1 MRSFCHLFGLNID
14 KITSPGVLEKL
25 EEYIAS
31 RQPHLISYLN
41 AHCINRTFIDEKYR
55 QVILDSDIVYADGM
69 ALVWVSHLT
78 NDPLP
83 ERVNA
88 GDFLP
93 DLCRLC
99 EQKQY
104 KLYFLGSEP
113 GVAESAAEQ
122 LQKLFPNLLIVGTQH
137 GYFTEAEE
145 QSIISEIINSKP
157 DILLVGFGVPQQEK
171 WLAKHYQQLQ
181 VPVAWGV
188 GALLEYYALKT
199 PRAPRWMRQS
209 GLEWLY
215 RLYLEPR
222 RMWRRYLV
230 GNMVFVMHV
239 LMLVLV
245 DIISVSISWISAYWI
260 REYLSSMFSKHLN
273 PFMYYLYALPL
284 IIVFWIITS
293 GWYGLYQRHKVGA
306 EFHEFL
312 AIAKASLLVLLITMA
327 VAFMIKEWDLARSV
341 VLLSGIINFFLLLI
355 TRKVNQKFNRK
366 EKKN

>member
-1 MRSFCHLFGLNID
+1 MRSVCHLFDLNID
-14 KITSPGVLEKL
+14 KITTQEVLQKL
-25 EEYIAS
+25 EEFIAS
-31 RQPHLISYLN
+31 RKPHLISYLN
-41 AHCINRTFIDEKYR
+41 AHCVNRTFTDEEYR
-55 QVILDSDIVYADGM
+55 QIILNSDICYADGM

-93 DLCRLC
+93 DLCKLC
-99 EQKQY
+99 ELKQY

-113 GVAESAAEQ
+113 GVAEAAAQQ
-122 LQKLFPNLLIVGTQH
+122 LKKQFPNLKIVGTYH
-137 GYFTEAEE
+137 GYFTESEE
-145 QSIISEIINSKP
+145 QSIIADIKNKQP
-157 DILLVGFGVPQQEK
+157 DILLVGFGVPRQEK
-171 WLAKHYQQLQ
+171 WLAKHYRELN

-230 GNMVFVMHV
+230 GNMVFIMHV

-245 DIISVSISWISAYWI
+245 DILSVAISWISAYWI
-260 REYLSSMFSKHLN
+260 REYLAELFGKHLN
-273 PFMYYLYALPL
+273 PFIYYLYALPL
-284 IIVFWIITS
+284 IIGLWIIIS
-293 GWYGLYQRHKVGA
+293 AWYGLYQKHKVGA

-312 AIAKASLLVLLITMA
+312 AIAKASLLVLLISMA
-327 VAFMIKEWDLARSV
+327 IAFMIKEWDLARSV

-355 TRKVNQKFNRK
+355 TRKINQKFNG
-366 EKKN
+366 KNI

>member
-1 MRSFCHLFGLNID
+1 MRSICHLFDLNID
-14 KITSPGVLEKL
+14 KITPQGVLQKL
-25 EEYIAS
+25 EEFIAT
-31 RQPHLISYLN
+31 REPHQLAYLN
-41 AHCINRTFIDEKYR
+41 AHCVNRTFTDDEYR
-55 QVILDSDIVYADGM
+55 RIILDSALVYADGM

-113 GVAESAAEQ
+113 GVAVAAADQ
-122 LQKLFPNLLIVGTQH
+122 LKKQFPTLQIVGTQH

-171 WLAKHYQQLQ
+171 WLAKNLQ
-181 VPVAWGV
+181 KLNVPVAWGV

-230 GNMVFVMHV
+230 GNMVFIMHI
-239 LMLVLV
+239 LALVLV
-245 DIISVSISWISAYWI
+245 DIISVSISWIAAYWI
-260 REYLSSMFSKHLN
+260 REYLSELFGKRLN
-273 PFMYYLYALPL
+273 PFYIYLYALPL
-284 IIVFWIITS
+284 IIVLWVIMS
-293 GWYGLYQRHKVGA
+293 AWYGLYQRHKVGA

-341 VLLSGIINFFLLLI
+341 VLLSGILNFFFLLI
-355 TRKVNQKFNRK
+355 SRKVNQLFKL
-366 EKKN
+366 E

>member
-1 MRSFCHLFGLNID
+1 MRSVCHIFDLNID
-14 KITSPGVLEKL
+14 KITCQGVLQKL

-31 RQPHLISYLN
+31 RKTHQIAYLN
-41 AHCINRTFIDEKYR
+41 AHCINRTFRDEQYR
-55 QVILDSDIVYADGM
+55 KIILDSDIVYADGM

-99 EQKQY
+99 EEKQY
-104 KLYFLGSEP
+104 KLFFLGSEP
-113 GVAESAAEQ
+113 GVAETAAEQ
-122 LQKLFPNLLIVGTQH
+122 LGKQYSKLKIVGTQH
-137 GYFTEAEE
+137 GYFTESEE
-145 QSIISEIINSKP
+145 QSIISKINNAEP
-157 DILLVGFGVPQQEK
+157 DILIVGFGVPQQEK
-171 WLAKHYQQLQ
+171 WLAKHLHQLQ

-209 GLEWLY
+209 GLEWLF

-222 RMWRRYLV
+222 RMWKRYLV

-239 LMLVLV
+239 LALVLV
-245 DIISVSISWISAYWI
+245 DIVSVAISWISAYWL
-260 REYLSSMFSKHLN
+260 REYLSELFGKHLN
-273 PFMYYLYALPL
+273 SFSYYLYALPL
-284 IIVFWIITS
+284 IIVLWIIMS
-293 GWYGLYQRHKVGA
+293 AWYGLYQRHKVGA

-312 AIAKASLLVLLITMA
+312 AIAKASLLVLFITMA

-355 TRKVNQKFNRK
+355 SRKVNKKFNG
-366 EKKN
+366 KKL

>member
-1 MRSFCHLFGLNID
+1 MRSVCHLFDLNID
-14 KITSPGVLEKL
+14 KITPQGVLQKL
-25 EEYIAS
+25 EEFIAT
-31 RQPHLISYLN
+31 REPHQLAYLN
-41 AHCINRTFIDEKYR
+41 AHCVNRTFIDEEYR
-55 QVILDSDIVYADGM
+55 QIILDSDIVYADGM

-93 DLCRLC
+93 DLCKLC
-99 EQKQY
+99 GQKQY
-104 KLYFLGSEP
+104 KLYFLGSES
-113 GVAESAAEQ
+113 GVAEAAADQ
-122 LQKLFPNLLIVGTQH
+122 LKKLFPNLQVVGTQH
-137 GYFTEAEE
+137 GYFTEQEE
-145 QSIISEIINSKP
+145 QSIITDIINSKP

-171 WLAKHYQQLQ
+171 WLAQNLKKLN

-222 RMWRRYLV
+222 RMWKRYLV
-230 GNMVFVMHV
+230 GNMVFIMHV
-239 LMLVLV
+239 LALVLV
-245 DIISVSISWISAYWI
+245 DIISVSISWAAAYWL
-260 REYLSSMFSKHLN
+260 RFYLSPMFGKTLN
-273 PFMYYLYALPL
+273 PFYIYLYALPL
-284 IIVFWIITS
+284 IIGLWIIMS
-293 GWYGLYQRHKVGA
+293 AWYGLYQRHKVGA

-312 AIAKASLLVLLITMA
+312 AIAKASLLVLFITMA

-341 VLLSGIINFFLLLI
+341 VLLSGIINFLLLLI
-355 TRKVNQKFNRK
+355 TRKVNQKFNG
-366 EKKN
+366 KKK

>member
-1 MRSFCHLFGLNID
+1 MHTVCHIFDLNIN
-14 KITSPGVLEKL
+14 KITAQGVLQKI
-25 EEYIAS
+25 EEFIAS
-31 RQPHLISYLN
+31 RQPHQIAYLN
-41 AHCINRTFIDEKYR
+41 AHCVNRTFRDDRYR
-55 QVILDSDIVYADGM
+55 KIIMNSDIVYADGM

-93 DLCRLC
+93 DLCKLC
-99 EQKQY
+99 EEKQY
-104 KLYFLGSEP
+104 KLYFLGCEP
-113 GVAESAAEQ
+113 GVAEAAAEQ
-122 LQKLFPNLLIVGTQH
+122 LLNKFPKLKIVGTQH

-145 QSIISEIINSKP
+145 QSIISEINNTKP

-171 WLAKHYQQLQ
+171 WLAKNLQKLQ

-209 GLEWLY
+209 GLEWLF

-222 RMWRRYLV
+222 RMWKRYLV

-239 LMLVLV
+239 LALVLI
-245 DIISVSISWISAYWI
+245 DIISVSISWIAAYWI
-260 REYLSSMFSKHLN
+260 RYYFSSWFGKTLN
-273 PFMYYLYALPL
+273 PFYIYLYALPL
-284 IIVFWIITS
+284 IIILWTIMS
-293 GWYGLYQRHKVGA
+293 AWYGLYQRHKVGA

-312 AIAKASLLVLLITMA
+312 AIAKASLLVLFITMA

-341 VLLSGIINFFLLLI
+341 VLLSGIINFLLLLI
-355 TRKVNQKFNRK
+355 TRKVNNKFNGK
-366 EKKN
+366 TH

>member
-1 MRSFCHLFGLNID
+1 MRSVSHIFDLNID
-14 KITSPGVLEKL
+14 KITSQGVLLKVEK
-25 EEYIAS
+25 YITS
-31 RQPHLISYLN
+31 RQPHQIAYLN
-41 AHCINRTFIDEKYR
+41 AHCINRTFRDEQYR
-55 QVILDSDIVYADGM
+55 KIIMDSDIVYADGM

-99 EQKQY
+99 EEKQY
-104 KLYFLGSEP
+104 KLYFLGCET
-113 GVAESAAEQ
+113 GVAEAAADQ
-122 LQKLFPNLLIVGTQH
+122 LLKQFPKLKIVGTRH
-137 GYFTEAEE
+137 GYFTETEE
-145 QSIISEIINSKP
+145 QSIISGIVNAQP

-171 WLAKHYQQLQ
+171 WLAKNLQKLQ

-209 GLEWLY
+209 GLEWLF

-222 RMWRRYLV
+222 RMWKRYLV

-239 LMLVLV
+239 LALVLV
-245 DIISVSISWISAYWI
+245 DIISVAISWISAYWI
-260 REYLSSMFSKHLN
+260 REYLSELFGKHLN
-273 PFMYYLYALPL
+273 QFIYYLYALPL
-284 IIVFWIITS
+284 IVILWIIMS
-293 GWYGLYQRHKVGA
+293 AWYGLYQRHKVGA

-312 AIAKASLLVLLITMA
+312 AIAKASLLVLFITMA

-355 TRKVNQKFNRK
+355 TRKVNNKFNG
-366 EKKN
+366 KKP